1 MLTTLGFRK
10 QRGSRP
16 GERSG
21 GDTAEVIAAVDLGSN
36 SFHMKV
42 ARVVDGQL
50 AVIDRMRDVVRLAA
64 GLNERR
70 KLREKAYQRA
80 LETLQRFGQ
89 RLRDVPSDN
98 VRAVGTNTLRRARN
112 SDAFLADAQAALG
125 HPIEVISGREE
136 ARLIYL
142 GVAHSSAPDAGRR
155 LVVDIGGGSTELII
169 GEQFEALRTESLYMG
184 CVGMSREFFPGGVI
198 DARRMRQA
206 ELAARQELAGA
217 EESYRRLGWDSAI
230 GASGTVRNVWQ
241 VLHDQEWSRKGVT
254 AKGMKKLR
262 DALVQAGH
270 AERLNL
276 RGLQPERA
284 PVFAGGV
291 AILAAVFDA
300 LGVKTMGCSDG
311 ALREGL
317 LYDLIGRLGYLD
329 VRQATIDNLCG
340 RYRAQQEQARRVAAS
355 AALLLDRVADTWG
368 LGEQRYAHLL
378 EWAAR
383 LHEIGLD
390 IAHGGYH
397 RHGAYVLRNADLP
410 GFSRQEQAE
419 VAALVQVHRRKFDV
433 RQFDDVPRNHR
444 SRLLSLAVL
453 LRIAVLMHR
462 GRQDVDLAGVHV
474 EAGEGL
480 LRLGFPEKW
489 LSEHPLTE
497 ADLAR
502 EKAYLKAAGVELRIG
517 GQT

>member
-1 MLTTLGFRK
+1 MRFLNPVSLR
-10 QRGSRP
+10 SD
-16 GERSG
+16 ERSAV
-21 GDTAEVIAAVDLGSN
+21 DTAQVIAAVDLGSN

-50 AVIDRMRDVVRLAA
+50 AVIDRMREPVRLAA
-64 GLNERR
+64 GLNDRN
-70 KLREKAYQRA
+70 KLRGKAIQKA
-80 LETLQRFGQ
+80 LATLERFGQ
-89 RLRDVPSDN
+89 RLRDIPSVN

-112 SDAFLADAQAALG
+112 GDDFLAGAQAALG

-142 GVAHSSAPDAGRR
+142 GVAHSTAQEDSRR

-169 GEQFEALRTESLYMG
+169 GRRFDALRTESLYMG

-206 ELAARQELAGA
+206 VLAARQELEGV
-217 EESYRRLGWDSAI
+217 EESYRRFGWDSAI

-241 VLHDQEWSRKGVT
+241 VLRNEDWSRKGIT

-270 AERLNL
+270 SERLEL
-276 RGLQPERA
+276 AGLQPERA

-291 AILAAVFDA
+291 AILAAVFEA
-300 LGVKTMGCSDG
+300 LGVKTMTCSDG

-317 LYDLIGRLGYLD
+317 LYDLIGRLGHQD
-329 VRQATIDNLCG
+329 VREATIDDLCG
-340 RYRAQQEQARRVAAS
+340 RYRADEDQARRVAAT
-355 AALLLDRVADTWG
+355 AALLLERIAEFWG
-368 LGEQRYAHLL
+368 LGEPRFAHLL

-390 IAHGGYH
+390 IAHSGYH

-419 VAALVQVHRRKFDV
+419 VAALVHVHRRKFETRAFGDL
-433 RQFDDVPRNHR
+433 PRHQR
-444 SRLLSLAVL
+444 SRVLLLAVL
-453 LRIAVLMHR
+453 LRIAVLLHR
-462 GRQDVDLAGVHV
+462 GRQDIQLNGVHV
-474 EAGEGL
+474 KAGEGW
-480 LRLGFPEKW
+480 LRLGFPEDW
-489 LSEHPLTE
+489 LGEHPLTE
-497 ADLAR
+497 ADLSR
-502 EKAYLKAAGVELRIG
+502 ERSYLKAAGVELSYS
-517 GQT
+517 